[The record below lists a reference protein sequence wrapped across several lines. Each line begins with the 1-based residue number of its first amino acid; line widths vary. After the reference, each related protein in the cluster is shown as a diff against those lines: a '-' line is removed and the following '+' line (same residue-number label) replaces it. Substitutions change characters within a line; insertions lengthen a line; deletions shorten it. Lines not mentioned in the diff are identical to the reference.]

1 MIKVLIV
8 DDSIVARTH
17 LSHLLS
23 RDPEMSIIGQA
34 GSGEEALRFVAR
46 SRPDVITMDLIMPG
60 IDGIETTRRIME
72 TVPTPIVI
80 VTANFSRGDV
90 DKTFQAMTVGAVAI
104 IEKPR
109 GMGHPD
115 ADRMAR
121 ETIATVKAMAG
132 VPVVR
137 RWQSSRT
144 PQAKPGPAAA
154 SSSMTGGIDPTAA
167 GIAPG
172 GSSVAGISPGRID
185 LVAIGASTGGPPA
198 LQTLLMR
205 LPPAFPAPIL
215 IVQHIAKGFVDG
227 MAHWLQQT
235 IPMPVSLA
243 KAGERP
249 LPGSIYLAPDDK
261 HLEIGRNGQMLLS
274 DAAAEFGVRPAVAH
288 LFRSVATNVG
298 SGAAGVLLTGMGRD
312 GAEELKLMR
321 DRGAVTFAQD
331 SESSVVHGMPG
342 EAIRLGAAAYIMPP
356 AEIADALR
364 RMTQAR

>member
-1 MIKVLIV
+1 
-8 DDSIVARTH
+8 
-17 LSHLLS
+17 
-23 RDPEMSIIGQA
+23 
-34 GSGEEALRFVAR
+34 
-46 SRPDVITMDLIMPG
+46 MDLVMPG

-80 VTANFSRGDV
+80 VTTNFSRGDV

-115 ADRMAR
+115 AERMAR
-121 ETIATVKAMAG
+121 DTIATVKAMAG

-137 RWQSSRT
+137 RWRSLQA
-144 PQAKPGPAAA
+144 PQAKSGPA
-154 SSSMTGGIDPTAA
+154 SSPSVTGGIGPATAGTSQSGSIAAWA
-167 GIAPG
+167 GGLPG
-172 GSSVAGISPGRID
+172 GSIVAGGGGLRGRID

-198 LQTLLMR
+198 LQTLLQR
-205 LPPAFPAPIL
+205 LPPTFPAPIL
-215 IVQHIAKGFVDG
+215 VVQHIAKGFVDG

-235 IPMPVSLA
+235 VPLPVSLA
-243 KAGERP
+243 RAGERP
-249 LPGSIYLAPDDK
+249 LPGTVYLAPDDK
-261 HLEIGRNGQMLLS
+261 HLEIGRGGQIVLS
-274 DAAAEFGVRPAVAH
+274 DAETEFGVRPAVAH
-288 LFRSVATNVG
+288 LFRSVAANVG
-298 SGAAGVLLTGMGRD
+298 GGAAGVLLTGMGRD

-364 RMTQAR
+364 RMMQGR